1 MPGRFLKFSCSQVV
15 ALALW
20 TPAAAQSEV
29 PAGLFRKGP
38 SFQQRVEQRL
48 EDHEERLNRLEVV
61 SPVRRSSSSGSG
73 KNPVRS
79 TVRQP
84 VAAQKPSSSSSAA
97 RSAGASTAKSG
108 SKTSKKPSTSKPPS
122 AKPSNSGVHTVRAG
136 ETVYSIARRY
146 GVSVAR
152 LLQANGLTENSIIRP
167 GNKLTL
173 PGGKLAAAPDAVA
186 TAPGTASNEAP
197 PGKVPNANGA
207 PGKAGASAGP
217 APGFGRYTVKR
228 GETVRGLAARFGVSE
243 KEFMKLN
250 GLADATKLRAGAVVK
265 YPVKA
270 AVGAEETAEAFASEE
285 APAPEPLPSGWR
297 WHTVERGE
305 SLSQIA
311 ARYGQDRV
319 SLERAND
326 LQPGSAIYEGLR
338 LKVPPPEVTLDTT
351 DTETERP
358 PAGEDNSVLGYT
370 VQNGDTLEKLA
381 DTFATTPTVLRK
393 LNRLAPEDSLASGR
407 RIVVP
412 NNLFE

>member
-1 MPGRFLKFSCSQVV
+1 MLGRFLKFSCSQVV
-15 ALALW
+15 ALAVY

-61 SPVRRSSSSGSG
+61 TPPRRPAASGSG

-79 TVRQP
+79 SAKQP
-84 VAAQKPSSSSSAA
+84 VAQTKTTRPKSGKTTSQT
-97 RSAGASTAKSG
+97 TAKS
-108 SKTSKKPSTSKPPS
+108 TSKSPA
-122 AKPSNSGVHTVRAG
+122 AKASSPGTHAVRSG
-136 ETVYSIARRY
+136 ETVYSIARKY

-152 LLQANGLTENSIIRP
+152 LKQVNGLSEDSIIRP
-167 GNKLTL
+167 GQKLTV
-173 PGGKLAAAPDAVA
+173 PGAGGKPSTTPDAVA
-186 TAPGTASNEAP
+186 SSETTASKKAPPPKVP
-197 PGKVPNANGA
+197 PGKSGA
-207 PGKAGASAGP
+207 AGAAG
-217 APGFGRYTVKR
+217 GFGKYTVKR
-228 GETVRGLAARFGVSE
+228 GETVRGLASRFGMSE

-265 YPVKA
+265 YPV
-270 AVGAEETAEAFASEE
+270 AESGERSAEATAAAFATEN
-285 APAPEPLPSGWR
+285 AAPEPDPLPSGWR

-338 LKVPPPEVTLDTT
+338 LKIPPQGETLDTPEA
-351 DTETERP
+351 ETARP
-358 PAGEDNSVLGYT
+358 PAGEDASVLGYT
-370 VQNGDTLEKLA
+370 VQKGDTLEKLA
-381 DTFATTPTVLRK
+381 DTFATTPAVIRR
-393 LNRLAPEDSLASGR
+393 LNRLTPEDSLASGR